1 MARNKFPEETER
13 KILEVSFR
21 LFQEKGYDHTTIQ
34 DIVNGLGM
42 SKGAVYHHFK
52 SKEEILDRLYD
63 RAYRLRSLPGFGCRL
78 PHRAGKN
85 TGAVPPPVY
94 RPGQA
99 GCGQSADLL

>member
-52 SKEEILDRLYD
+52 SKERSEEHTSELQSH
-63 RAYRLRSLPGFGCRL
+63 AY
-78 PHRAGKN
+78 
-85 TGAVPPPVY
+85 
-94 RPGQA
+94 
-99 GCGQSADLL
+99 

>member
-52 SKEEILDRLYD
+52 SKEEILDQIG
-63 RAYRLRSLPGFGCRL
+63 RA
-78 PHRAGKN
+78 H
-85 TGAVPPPVY
+85 V
-94 RPGQA
+94 
-99 GCGQSADLL
+99 